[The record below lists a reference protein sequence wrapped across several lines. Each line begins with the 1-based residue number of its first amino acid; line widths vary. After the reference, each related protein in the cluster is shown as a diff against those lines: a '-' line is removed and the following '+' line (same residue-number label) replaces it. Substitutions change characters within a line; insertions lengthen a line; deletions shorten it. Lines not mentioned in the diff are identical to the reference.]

1 MCICVTI
8 HWCIIDFRFSELL
21 ENILNFI
28 FLLWI
33 NNLFEDIGLNLI
45 LLRCLNREF
54 IWLRL
59 RGVLGWGLFVD
70 IVESAI
76 SVGWVEQRLLG
87 SLLGTLVGDEDGV
100 LLGVVDLGLASS
112 LFWPFLAEVWLGI

>member
-8 HWCIIDFRFSELL
+8 HWCIIDFRFSKLL

-45 LLRCLNREF
+45 LLRCLNGEF

-87 SLLGTLVGDEDGV
+87 RLLGTLVGDEDGV

-112 LFWPFLAEVWLGI
+112 LFWPFLAEGWLGI